1 LADSGQIILSFPQP
15 YANHNG
21 GHMAFGEDGFL
32 YIATGDGGSKG
43 DPQNNAQ
50 NLSNL
55 LGKILRID
63 VDRPGAGKHYGIP
76 ADNPFAGNT
85 QGFREEIFA
94 YGLRNPWKFSFDRQ
108 GGRLWAAD
116 VGQDKVEEINLIEK
130 GKNYGWN
137 LMEASR
143 YYSAR
148 EDVTQE
154 GLVLPVWE
162 YEHQLGKSIT
172 GGAVY
177 YGDDILALK
186 GAYIYGDFV
195 SGRIWALWLDNDLK
209 VDNRQL
215 LDTEL
220 RISSF
225 GVDGNNE
232 IYVVDYQGK
241 IYKLVPKSD

>member
-1 LADSGQIILSFPQP
+1 
-15 YANHNG
+15 
-21 GHMAFGEDGFL
+21 M
-32 YIATGDGGSKG
+32 
-43 DPQNNAQ
+43 
-50 NLSNL
+50 
-55 LGKILRID
+55 
-63 VDRPGAGKHYGIP
+63 
-76 ADNPFAGNT
+76 
-85 QGFREEIFA
+85 
-94 YGLRNPWKFSFDRQ
+94 
-108 GGRLWAAD
+108 
-116 VGQDKVEEINLIEK
+116 EEINLIEK

-137 LMEASR
+137 LMEGSR

-172 GGAVY
+172 GGTVY
-177 YGDDILALK
+177 YGDDIPALK

-195 SGRIWALWLDNDLK
+195 TGRIWALWLDNDLK